1 MGCRPRTSRL
11 QPWPGLGIVRN
22 PCCWGVICVATN
34 ILFVLWANYF
44 FGMTTSEKTH
54 TAPRSLFHHFWK
66 ATLLSGLLT
75 AVLGVLILAWPG
87 KSITVAAVLFGVYLL
102 VSGVAQ
108 VIFAFTLPVTA
119 GARILLFISGAASV
133 VLAVLAFRHFD
144 YGYAYLLLAIW
155 IAVGFIFR
163 GAATAASA
171 ISDRG
176 LPGRGWVI
184 FFGVISFI
192 AGIVVLSWPFDSLA
206 ILTLFVGSWLVVIG
220 VLEIVEAFGIRKAGN
235 TVHDVVANAVR

>member
-1 MGCRPRTSRL
+1 MLVQRRCCQKHRSGAQVVAGSIDVGSSLRNT
-11 QPWPGLGIVRN
+11 LGV
-22 PCCWGVICVATN
+22 TN
-34 ILFVLWANYF
+34 IARPKLFPHLWKSTLVSGVL
-44 FGMTTSEKTH
+44 
-54 TAPRSLFHHFWK
+54 
-66 ATLLSGLLT
+66 
-75 AVLGVLILAWPG
+75 AVILGVLVLMWPGISILA
-87 KSITVAAVLFGVYLL
+87 AAVVFGVYLL
-102 VSGVAQ
+102 VSGFAQ

-171 ISDRG
+171 ISDPG

-192 AGIVVLSWPFDSLA
+192 AGIIVLAWPFDSLA
-206 ILTLFVGSWLVVIG
+206 ILTLVVGIWLVVIG
-220 VLEIVEAFGIRKAGN
+220 VYEIVEAFGIRKAGK

>member
-1 MGCRPRTSRL
+1 MTNTAH
-11 QPWPGLGIVRN
+11 QGL
-22 PCCWGVICVATN
+22 
-34 ILFVLWANYF
+34 FQ
-44 FGMTTSEKTH
+44 
-54 TAPRSLFHHFWK
+54 HFWK
-66 ATLLSGLLT
+66 ATLLSGVLT
-75 AVLGVLILAWPG
+75 AVLGVLILVWPG

-163 GAATAASA
+163 GTATAASA

-176 LPGRGWVI
+176 LPGRGWLI

-192 AGIVVLSWPFDSLA
+192 AGIVVLAWPFDSLA
-206 ILTLFVGSWLVVIG
+206 ILTLVVGIWLVVIG
-220 VLEIVEAFGIRKAGN
+220 VYEIVEAFGIRREGKK
-235 TVHDVVANAVR
+235 VHDVVANAVR

>member
-1 MGCRPRTSRL
+1 MT
-11 QPWPGLGIVRN
+11 N
-22 PCCWGVICVATN
+22 TVA
-34 ILFVLWANYF
+34 
-44 FGMTTSEKTH
+44 G
-54 TAPRSLFHHFWK
+54 SLFHHFWK

-87 KSITVAAVLFGVYLL
+87 QSITVAAVLFGVYLL

-119 GARILLFISGAASV
+119 GGRILLFLSGAASV

-163 GAATAASA
+163 GASTAASA
-171 ISDRG
+171 ITDPG

-184 FFGVISFI
+184 FFGVVSFI
-192 AGIVVLSWPFDSLA
+192 AGIVVLSWPIDSLA
-206 ILTLFVGSWLVVIG
+206 VLTLVVGSWLVVIG
-220 VLEIVEAFGIRKAGN
+220 AFEIVEAFVIRRAGHN
-235 TVHDVVANAVR
+235 VHNVVAHGGG

>member
-1 MGCRPRTSRL
+1 M
-11 QPWPGLGIVRN
+11 
-22 PCCWGVICVATN
+22 TN
-34 ILFVLWANYF
+34 
-44 FGMTTSEKTH
+44 
-54 TAPRSLFHHFWK
+54 TAHQSLFHHFWK
-66 ATLLSGLLT
+66 ATLVSGLLT
-75 AVLGVLILAWPG
+75 AVLGVLILVWPG
-87 KSITVAAVLFGVYLL
+87 KSITVAA
-102 VSGVAQ
+102 

-119 GARILLFISGAASV
+119 GARILLFLSGAASV

-155 IAVGFIFR
+155 IAVGFVFR

-171 ISDRG
+171 ISDPG

-192 AGIVVLSWPFDSLA
+192 AGIVVLAWPFDSLA
-206 ILTLFVGSWLVVIG
+206 ILTLVVGSWLVVIG
-220 VLEIVEAFGIRKAGN
+220 VYEIVEAFGIRKAGK

>member
-1 MGCRPRTSRL
+1 M
-11 QPWPGLGIVRN
+11 
-22 PCCWGVICVATN
+22 TN
-34 ILFVLWANYF
+34 
-44 FGMTTSEKTH
+44 
-54 TAPRSLFHHFWK
+54 TAHRSLFQHFWK
-66 ATLLSGLLT
+66 ATLLSGVLT
-75 AVLGVLILAWPG
+75 AVLGVLILVWPG

-119 GARILLFISGAASV
+119 GARILLFLSGAASV

-206 ILTLFVGSWLVVIG
+206 ILTLVVGSWLVAIG

-235 TVHDVVANAVR
+235 TVHDVVADAVR

>member
-1 MGCRPRTSRL
+1 M
-11 QPWPGLGIVRN
+11 
-22 PCCWGVICVATN
+22 TN
-34 ILFVLWANYF
+34 TDA
-44 FGMTTSEKTH
+44 G
-54 TAPRSLFHHFWK
+54 SLFHHFWK

-87 KSITVAAVLFGVYLL
+87 QSLTVAAVLFGVYLL

-119 GARILLFISGAASV
+119 GGRILLFLSGAASV

-163 GAATAASA
+163 GASTAASA
-171 ISDRG
+171 ISDPG

-184 FFGVISFI
+184 FFGVVSFI
-192 AGIVVLSWPFDSLA
+192 AGIVVLSWPIDSLA
-206 ILTLFVGSWLVVIG
+206 VLTLVVGSWLVVIG
-220 VLEIVEAFGIRKAGN
+220 AFEIVEAFVIRRAGHN
-235 TVHDVVANAVR
+235 VHNVVAHGGG

>member
-1 MGCRPRTSRL
+1 M
-11 QPWPGLGIVRN
+11 
-22 PCCWGVICVATN
+22 TN
-34 ILFVLWANYF
+34 
-44 FGMTTSEKTH
+44 
-54 TAPRSLFHHFWK
+54 TAHRSLFQHFWK
-66 ATLLSGLLT
+66 ATLLSGVLT
-75 AVLGVLILAWPG
+75 AVLGVFILVWPG
-87 KSITVAAVLFGVYLL
+87 KSIMVAGVLFGVYL
-102 VSGVAQ
+102 VVTGVGRCSSPSLCLCRQ
-108 VIFAFTLPVTA
+108 ERDLPFLTGVV
-119 GARILLFISGAASV
+119 SV

-206 ILTLFVGSWLVVIG
+206 ILTLVVGSWLVVIG
-220 VLEIVEAFGIRKAGN
+220 VLEIVEAFGIRKAGT